1 LPLNSFEAVLSCDS
15 FHAMGTDH
23 TVIVDV
29 AGALPEATALVRKQF
44 EEIDKACSRFRGDS
58 ELSRLNARSGGGDV
72 PLSPLLEEAIVAALD
87 SAAMTGGLVDLTV
100 GRCVEEVGYSVT
112 FRDLPA
118 DGPRLEIQVRQVV
131 GWRALG
137 YDPIAHTL
145 SLPAGV
151 GLDLG
156 ASGKAWAA
164 DRAAA
169 AVATS
174 LGVSVLVNC
183 GGDIAVRGRAP
194 AGGWPVRVAA
204 DVDGDEWQDVV
215 VFDGGL
221 ATSGTTSRRWRRGG
235 IELHHIIDPSTG
247 LPAQTP
253 WAMVSVAAATC
264 VEANAA
270 ATAALIMGDRAPAW
284 LDDLK
289 LPARLVD
296 TRGGVRFA
304 GGWCASAS

>member
-1 LPLNSFEAVLSCDS
+1 
-15 FHAMGTDH
+15 MGTDH
-23 TVIVDV
+23 TVIVDD
-29 AGALPEATALVRKQF
+29 AEALPEAMAIVRQQF
-44 EEIDKACSRFRGDS
+44 HEIDVACSRFRPDS
-58 ELSRLNARSGGGDV
+58 ELSHLNGRSGGGAV
-72 PLSPLLEEAIVAALD
+72 PLSALLEEAIVAALA

-100 GRCVEEVGYSVT
+100 GKCVEEVGYTVT

-118 DGPRLEIQVRQVV
+118 DGPALELNVRQVL

-137 YDPIAHTL
+137 YDPVGHTL

-169 AVATS
+169 EVAS
-174 LGVSVLVNC
+174 RLGVSVLVNC
-183 GGDIAVRGRAP
+183 GGDIAVCGPAP
-194 AGGWPVRVAA
+194 QGGWPVRVSV
-204 DVDGDEWQDVV
+204 DVDADEWQDVV

-235 IELHHIIDPSTG
+235 VELHHIIDPFTG

-270 ATAALIMGDRAPAW
+270 ATAALIMGDRAPGW
-284 LDDLK
+284 LDSLE

-296 TRGGVRFA
+296 KRGAVRLA
-304 GGWCASAS
+304 GGWCASAA

>member
-1 LPLNSFEAVLSCDS
+1 MHIPPVEALLSSGSFVAI
-15 FHAMGTDH
+15 GTEI
-23 TVIVDV
+23 TVVVDD
-29 AGALPEATALVRKQF
+29 ANALPAAMAIVQQQIQD
-44 EEIDKACSRFRGDS
+44 IDQACSRFRPDS
-58 ELSRLNARSGGGDV
+58 ELSRLNRLSGGGDV
-72 PLSPLLEEAIVAALD
+72 PLSPLLEEAIVAALE
-87 SAAMTGGLVDLTV
+87 SALMTGGLVDLTV
-100 GRCVEEVGYSVT
+100 GKCVEDAGYTVT

-118 DGPRLEIQVRQVV
+118 DGPPLQLEVRRVI
-131 GWRALG
+131 GWRALA
-137 YDPIAHTL
+137 YDPVAHTIR
-145 SLPAGV
+145 LPAGV

-169 AVATS
+169 AVTDE
-174 LGVSVLVNC
+174 LGVSVAVSC
-183 GGDIAVRGRAP
+183 GGDVAVRGPAP
-194 AGGWPVRVAA
+194 EGGWPVRVAMDEDA
-204 DVDGDEWQDVV
+204 GEWQDIV

-221 ATSGTTSRRWRRGG
+221 ATSGTTSRRWKRGG
-235 IELHHIIDPSTG
+235 VELHHIIDPSTG

-264 VEANAA
+264 LEANAA

-296 TRGGVRFA
+296 THGGVRFA
-304 GGWCASAS
+304 GGWSASAS

>member
-1 LPLNSFEAVLSCDS
+1 LSLNSFEAVLSCDS
-15 FHAMGTDH
+15 FNAMGTDH
-23 TVIVDV
+23 TVIVEEAD
-29 AGALPEATALVRKQF
+29 ALPEAMALVRSQF
-44 EEIDKACSRFRGDS
+44 QEVDETCSRFRSDS
-58 ELSRLNARSGGGDV
+58 ELSRLNARSGGADI
-72 PLSPLLEEAIVAALD
+72 PLSALLEEAIVAALD

-112 FRDLPA
+112 FRELPA
-118 DGPRLEIQVRQVV
+118 DGPPLELNVRHVV

-137 YDPIAHTL
+137 YDPVAHTL

-169 AVATS
+169 AVASS

-183 GGDIAVRGRAP
+183 GGDIAVRGPAP
-194 AGGWPVRVAA
+194 AGGWPVRIAV
-204 DVDGDEWQDVV
+204 DVDADEWQDVV
-215 VFDGGL
+215 MFDGGL

-270 ATAALIMGDRAPAW
+270 ATAALIMGERAPAW
-284 LDDLK
+284 LDDLR
-289 LPARLVD
+289 LPGRLVD